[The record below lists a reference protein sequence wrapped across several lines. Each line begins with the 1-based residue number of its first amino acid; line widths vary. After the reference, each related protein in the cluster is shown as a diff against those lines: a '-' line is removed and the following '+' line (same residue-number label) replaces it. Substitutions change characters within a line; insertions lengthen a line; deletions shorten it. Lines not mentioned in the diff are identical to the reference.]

1 MKTSWL
7 WRWLSPDRLWHRL
20 RHAHVESKRLM
31 LMAMLLAIA
40 LFVISRQPISDVKLF
55 NVPLEYRGQRP
66 DVEISG
72 EITQTVSVR
81 VRGPRDLVRSLTPT
95 QLSVIADLTNKEAG
109 ERVVQL
115 RPDDVSLPDNGIQV
129 IQVEPA
135 SLRLVLEPKIR
146 KQVAVEAQYT
156 GQLAEGVEFYS
167 ARLQPPMVEIEGA
180 QSHLGKVNRVLTETV
195 NLNGRS
201 GSFSA
206 VVDVETPHPSLRV
219 LTPDPVRLSVEIG
232 ERRSFKRFANV
243 PVHWLNPSPSGRLS
257 ARTVAVELYG
267 PNSAVDTIQEK
278 DLRAEI
284 TADSNA
290 TTALPKIILPTN
302 ADPRIEVR
310 SIIPN
315 EVKLKK

>member
-1 MKTSWL
+1 MNFSWP
-7 WRWLSPDRLWHRL
+7 RWLSLDRLWNRL
-20 RHAHVESKRLM
+20 RYVEVENKGL
-31 LMAMLLAIA
+31 LVMAILLSIL
-40 LFVISRQPISDVKLF
+40 LFAVSRQPISDVKLF

-129 IQVEPA
+129 MQVEPA

-146 KQVAVEAQYT
+146 KQVTVEAQYS

-167 ARLQPPMVEIEGA
+167 AQLQPPMVEIEGA

-195 NLNGRS
+195 NLNGRDS
-201 GSFSA
+201 SFSVA
-206 VVDVETPHPSLRV
+206 VDVETPHPSLRV
-219 LTPDPVRLSVEIG
+219 LTPDPVKLFVEIG

-243 PVHWLNPSPSGRLS
+243 PVQWLNPSPGRALLTK
-257 ARTVAVELYG
+257 TVAVELYG
-267 PNSAVDTIQEK
+267 PNSAVDAIQEK
-278 DLRAEI
+278 DLRVEI
-284 TADSNA
+284 TADPET
-290 TTALPKIILPTN
+290 TTAVPKIILPAN
-302 ADPRIEVR
+302 ADPRIGIR

-315 EVKLKK
+315 EVKLKY

>member
-1 MKTSWL
+1 MNLSWL
-7 WRWLSPDRLWHRL
+7 RWLSLDRLWNRL
-20 RHAHVESKRLM
+20 RHVEVENKGLM
-31 LMAMLLAIA
+31 VMAILLAVL
-40 LFVISRQPISDVKLF
+40 LFAVSRQPISDVKLF

-115 RPDDVSLPDNGIQV
+115 RPDDVSLPDNGIHV

-146 KQVAVEAQYT
+146 KQVPVEAQYS
-156 GQLAEGVEFYS
+156 GQLADGVEFYS
-167 ARLQPPMVEIEGA
+167 ARLQPPVVEIEGA
-180 QSHLGKVNRVLTETV
+180 QSHLGKVSRVLTETV

-201 GSFSA
+201 SSFSVA
-206 VVDVETPHPSLRV
+206 VDVEMPHPSLRV
-219 LTPDPVRLSVEIG
+219 LTSDEVKLFVEIG

-243 PVHWLNPSPSGRLS
+243 PVQWLNPSPGGALLTK
-257 ARTVAVELYG
+257 TVAVELYG
-267 PNSAVDTIQEK
+267 PNSAVDAIQEK

-284 TADSNA
+284 TADPN
-290 TTALPKIILPTN
+290 TTRAVPKIILPVN
-302 ADPRIEVR
+302 ADPRIGIR

>member
-1 MKTSWL
+1 MKASWL

-20 RHAHVESKRLM
+20 RKVHVESKRL
-31 LMAMLLAIA
+31 LLLALLLAIA
-40 LFVISRQPISDVKLF
+40 LFAVSRQPISDVKLF
-55 NVPLEYRGQRP
+55 NVPLEYRGQRA

-72 EITQTVSVR
+72 EIVQAVSVR
-81 VRGPRDLVRSLTPT
+81 VKGPRDLVRSLTPT
-95 QLSVIADLTNKEAG
+95 QIFVIADLTNKEAG

-115 RPDDVSLPDNGIQV
+115 RPDDVSLPDSGIEV

-135 SLRLVLEPKIR
+135 SLHLVLEPKIR

-156 GQLAEGVEFYS
+156 GQLAEGMEFYL
-167 ARLQPPMVEIEGA
+167 AKLQPPNVEIEGA
-180 QSHLGKVNRVLTETV
+180 QSHLGKVNHVLTETV

-201 GSFSA
+201 SSFSA
-206 VVDVETPHPSLRV
+206 EVDVETPHPSLRV
-219 LTPDPVRLSVEIG
+219 LTPDPIRLSVEIG

-243 PVHWLNPSPSGRLS
+243 PVQWLNPSPGWRLS
-257 ARTVAVELYG
+257 AKTVAVELYG
-267 PNSAVDTIQEK
+267 PNSAVDAIQEK

-290 TTALPKIILPTN
+290 TTALPRIILPTN